1 VGDWAACPV
10 CHGLIQKDDQAGL
23 ADRALNFLLG
33 KYHGIAKSE
42 ADELYQWE
50 CWKPAF
56 AEAYQRR
63 RHDRRPCGVVYLWWN
78 RHDSPKLKLER
89 TGRTQP

>member
-23 ADRALNFLLG
+23 ADRALNLLLG

-78 RHDSPKLKLER
+78 RHDSPKLELER